1 VTPEVL
7 RLSKELGIQL
17 CLGSPG
23 LQLSLNHGAT
33 AAALRKWSKFEFGF
47 CQYRIQELT
56 NLISEIQGKPVT
68 EENARREAY
77 LQSDL
82 NEWLI
87 WNDLLWKQK
96 SRELWLKNGDRNTKF
111 FHLSTSLK
119 RRHNSIDA
127 IKTEKGVWII
137 DAKLLREFISEKFE
151 VLFKVE
157 DVNFPQDLDNLIPL
171 SITVAENDELNSIL
185 SPVEIKSAIFIWIA
199 LRPRGLMGFP
209 HCFISIIG
217 LLWVGMSLK
226 LSKTFSSMA
235 GCLRSSTTHS
245 SCSSPRS
252 QILLQPLITNP

>member
-1 VTPEVL
+1 MNSDHCPLLLNINPSNIFIKRPFQFVATWTHDPRSTEIVQGAWN
-7 RLSKELGIQL
+7 ST
-17 CLGSPG
+17 CLESPG

-33 AAALRKWSKFEFGF
+33 AVALRKWSKFEFGF
-47 CQYRIQELT
+47 CQYCIQELT

-68 EENARREAY
+68 EKNARREAY

-87 WNDLLWKQK
+87 RNDLLWKQK
-96 SRELWLKNGDRNTKF
+96 LRELWLKNGDRNTKF
-111 FHLSTSLK
+111 FHLCTSLK

-127 IKTEKGVWII
+127 IKIEEGVWII

-199 LRPRGLMGFP
+199 LRP
-209 HCFISIIG
+209 
-217 LLWVGMSLK
+217 
-226 LSKTFSSMA
+226 
-235 GCLRSSTTHS
+235 
-245 SCSSPRS
+245 
-252 QILLQPLITNP
+252 